1 MGRSVRSVL
10 AVVAAVLALPAFA
23 AAQDGVT
30 VSGRV
35 TSDAG
40 APLASASVLVDGM
53 GVGTITRDDGRY
65 SFIVPAARARGQQAQ
80 LTAKLI
86 GYKAKSVT
94 ITLAGSI
101 NQDFVL
107 ESNPLQLGVVVVT
120 GAGTTSAVEKLG
132 NVINSVDS
140 SAIQRSNESQNV
152 VSALAGQAP
161 NVVVNTQ
168 GGDPGSSAFIL
179 IRGAKSLQGTNQPL
193 FVVDGSPVDN
203 TTESTNGGDGSTST
217 QNRAADIN
225 PNDIESVQILK
236 GAAAGAIYGAKA
248 ANGVVLIT
256 TKSGHP
262 GATRYSLHS
271 TTSFDKVSKDYPLQ
285 TTYGQGS
292 FGVAAHCW
300 TGGAYLAGAIDDSL
314 SDCTPVGPSRANGTG
329 SAASTRSWGPALAA
343 GTPVFNHA
351 TDIFDTGYTFD
362 NTLQMSGGSDRT
374 TFFLS
379 AGSTNQS
386 GVIVGPNNRY
396 DRETVRLKATH
407 QIFSSLNLNGNLTYT
422 DGRGNFVQ
430 KGSNTSGLLLGSLR
444 TPPEFNNNPYLNPV
458 SGLQQSYRF
467 RNPSPASFD
476 AGRGYDNPLFV
487 ANSDGNKSE
496 LGRFISQLG
505 GDWTPLEWLKVTETL
520 QADYYN
526 DWRLEAL
533 PLTSSGDPIGL
544 VTREDIN
551 NLLID
556 HNLTATASHTFSPNF
571 AGTFTLGQNLNSI
584 RRRDTFIQ
592 GEGLKTATP
601 FAIQNTGSF
610 SPSEAKSLEHSESY
624 FGQATLDLYD
634 QLYLTGALRNDG
646 YSTFGVSNRRAWF
659 PKASIAWQFTNA
671 LGNKDQKGFL
681 SYGKVR
687 ASYGE
692 TGKPPTV
699 YQTITALNLTTQFGS
714 GFGDFNNLS
723 QSGVAG
729 IITNSAAGNS
739 DLKPERQK
747 EFETGLDLG
756 FLDQKVD
763 VGLTYYHSKATDVI
777 LQVPTNGAATGFAF
791 ALANGAQIT
800 NKGWEATLNARPVT
814 GANFSWDFGLQY
826 ARNDNHVD
834 NLLGAKFINYNTE
847 GFTGAIGSA
856 VAGDG
861 VGVVQGQDFVRCGRG
876 LNFDPGTGTAVD
888 FDAGCGNAPK
898 GALYLDAS
906 GRPVVDPTLRVIANA
921 NPLWSGS
928 FRTGFRFFK
937 KWQINGLLD
946 IREGGSIWNGTR
958 GALYAFGTH
967 KDTEIRDQV
976 GTFGQNFL
984 TDVYPVVAGPGVGVA
999 AFSTPQQW
1007 QSWFTGAGGSG
1018 SPAQAQFVEDAS
1030 FVKLREISVAYTADQ
1045 KWVQS
1050 IGFSSVDF
1058 RLAGRNLHTWTK
1070 YKGLDPESNLGGA
1083 EFLTQGIDYF
1093 NSPQT
1098 RSFVVSIGLNK

>member
-10 AVVAAVLALPAFA
+10 AVVAALLALPAVA

-53 GVGTITRDDGRY
+53 GIGTITREDGRY
-65 SFIVPAARARGQQAQ
+65 SFIVPAARAHGQQAQ

-86 GYKAKSVT
+86 GYKAKTATV
-94 ITLAGSI
+94 TLAGSI

-107 ESNPLQLGVVVVT
+107 ESNPMQLGVVVVT
-120 GAGTTSAVEKLG
+120 GAGTTSQVEKLG

-140 SAIQRSNESQNV
+140 SAIQKSNESQNV

-193 FVVDGSPVDN
+193 FVVDGSPIDN

-236 GAAAGAIYGAKA
+236 GAAAGAIYGARA

-271 TTSFDKVSKDYPLQ
+271 TTSFDKISKEYPLQ
-285 TTYGQGS
+285 TTYSQGS
-292 FGVAAHCW
+292 FGVAAHC
-300 TGGAYLAGAIDDSL
+300 YDDDDNIDDNL
-314 SDCTPVGPSRANGTG
+314 PDCTPLSASHADGTG
-329 SAASTRSWGPALAA
+329 LAAATRSWGPALDA
-343 GTPVFNHA
+343 GTPIFNHA
-351 TDIFDTGYTFD
+351 TDIFDTGKTFD

-407 QIFSSLNLNGNLTYT
+407 QLFSSLNLNGNLAYT
-422 DGRGNFVQ
+422 DGRGNYVQ

-444 TPPEFNNNPYLNPV
+444 TPPEYNNNPYLSPT
-458 SGLQQSYRF
+458 SGQQQSYRF
-467 RNPSPASFD
+467 RNPSPLSFQS
-476 AGRGYDNPLFV
+476 GRGYDNPLFT
-487 ANSDGNKSE
+487 ANSAGNKSE

-520 QADYYN
+520 NADYYN

-533 PLTSSGDPIGL
+533 PLTASGDPVGL

-551 NLLID
+551 NLQID
-556 HNLTATASHTFSPNF
+556 HNLTATASHTFSPDF
-571 AGTFTLGQNLNSI
+571 AGTFTLGQNLNSR

-592 GEGLKTATP
+592 GEGLKTSTP
-601 FAIQNTGSF
+601 FSIQNTTSF
-610 SPSEAKSLEHSESY
+610 SPNEAKSLEHTESY
-624 FGQATLDLYD
+624 FGQATADLFD
-634 QLYLTGALRNDG
+634 QLYLTAALRNDG

-659 PKASIAWQFTNA
+659 PKASAAWQFTNA
-671 LGNKDQKGFL
+671 LGNKDQKGVL
-681 SYGKVR
+681 SYGKLR
-687 ASYGE
+687 ASYGQ
-692 TGKPPTV
+692 TGKEPIV
-699 YQTITALNLTTQFGS
+699 YQTITTLNETAQFGS
-714 GFGDFNNLS
+714 GFGDFNNLT

-729 IITNSAAGNS
+729 LITNSAKGNS
-739 DLKPERQK
+739 NLKPERQR
-747 EFETGLDLG
+747 EFEAGVDLG

-763 VGLTYYHSKATDVI
+763 LGVTYYDSKATDVI
-777 LQVPTNGAATGFAF
+777 LQLPTSGASTGFAF
-791 ALANGAQIT
+791 ALANGAVIS

-826 ARNDNHVD
+826 ARNDNHV
-834 NLLGAKFINYNTE
+834 NSLIGAQFINYNLE
-847 GFTGAIGSA
+847 GFTGAIGSS

-876 LNFDPGTGTAVD
+876 LNFDPGTGTPVD
-888 FDAGCGNAPK
+888 FDAACGDAPK
-898 GALYLDAS
+898 GALYLSAS
-906 GRPVVDPTLRVIANA
+906 GKPVVDPTLRVIANA
-921 NPLWSGS
+921 NPKWSGS
-928 FRTGFRFFK
+928 AHTNLRFMK
-937 KWQINGLLD
+937 KWQLSGLLD
-946 IREGGSIWNGTR
+946 IRHGGTVWDGTR

-967 KDTEIRDQV
+967 KDTEIRNTS
-976 GTFGQNFL
+976 GTFGENFL
-984 TDVYPVVAGPGVGVA
+984 TDVYPVVAGPGKGVV

-1018 SPAQAQFVEDAS
+1018 SPAQFQFVEDAS
-1030 FVKLREISVAYTADQ
+1030 YVKLREISVAYTADQ
-1045 KWVQS
+1045 KWVS
-1050 IGFSSVDF
+1050 GIGFSSVDF
-1058 RLAGRNLHTWTK
+1058 RLAGRNLHTWSK

-1093 NSPQT
+1093 TSPQT
-1098 RSFVVSIGLNK
+1098 RSFVISIGLNK